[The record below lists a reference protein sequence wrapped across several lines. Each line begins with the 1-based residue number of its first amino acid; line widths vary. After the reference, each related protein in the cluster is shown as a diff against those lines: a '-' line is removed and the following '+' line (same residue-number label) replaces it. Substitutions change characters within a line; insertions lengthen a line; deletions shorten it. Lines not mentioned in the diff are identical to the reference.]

1 MGIRLETLDGT
12 DYFPVTDSTLL
23 QAWISLWRVPGVG
36 CKAIHTLLEHFGDAE
51 TILKTNQQMLQQA
64 GLSSKQAQAIT
75 AQTVDSAKPD
85 MLWLEQENH
94 HLVTL
99 NDHNYPTRLREISAA
114 PPLLYVHGN
123 IELLN
128 DPQIAIVGSRTPT
141 QAGNNNAFEFAKHF
155 ASMGLCVT
163 SGLALG
169 IDGQAHHGALADSGA
184 TIAVTATGL
193 DRVYPAKHRK
203 LAHKIA
209 ERGALISENPIGTS
223 PRAQN
228 FPRRNR
234 IISGLSTGTLIVEA
248 AQRSGSLIT
257 ADYANEQGRMVF
269 AIPGSIHNPLARGC
283 HKLIRQ
289 GAKLVE
295 TANDVMEDLASQIDF
310 SNVTSCP
317 SSSTQ
322 IGSEK
327 ASKIERTDENDRL
340 LEAMGYDPVSID
352 HLVIQTGLTPAVL
365 SSMLL
370 LMELQGLIASN
381 GRGNYTR
388 IRE

>member
-1 MGIRLETLDGT
+1 MNTINTT
-12 DYFPVTDSTLL
+12 QT
-23 QAWISLWRVPGVG
+23 WISLWRVPGIG
-36 CKAIHTLLEHFGDAE
+36 CQTFHKLLKQFGDPEAVLNASSSA
-51 TILKTNQQMLQQA
+51 LKNA
-64 GLSSKQAQAIT
+64 GLNSRQQEAIQASQL
-75 AQTVDSAKPD
+75 DNAKAD
-85 MLWLEQENH
+85 MLWLEQDNH
-94 HLVTL
+94 HLVTFH
-99 NDHNYPTRLREISAA
+99 DQHYPALLREISVA

-128 DPQIAIVGSRTPT
+128 DPQIAIVGSRNPT
-141 QAGNNNAFEFAKHF
+141 QSGKNNAFEFAKHF
-155 ASMGLCVT
+155 SSTGLCVT

-169 IDGQAHHGALADSGA
+169 VDGDAHRGALTDGGV

-193 DRVYPAKHRK
+193 DRVYPASNRT
-203 LAHKIA
+203 LAHQIA
-209 ERGALISENPIGTS
+209 EQGALVSENPIGTA
-223 PRAQN
+223 PQAKN

-234 IISGLSTGTLIVEA
+234 IISGMSLGSLIVEA

-295 TANDVMEDLASQIDF
+295 TASDVMEDLASQIDLHQF
-310 SNVTSCP
+310 NKTSDEKED
-317 SSSTQ
+317 T
-322 IGSEK
+322 GSENNRK
-327 ASKIERTDENDRL
+327 QSSNDDNSRL

>member
-1 MGIRLETLDGT
+1 MT
-12 DYFPVTDSTLL
+12 DTKSL

-36 CKAIHTLLEHFGDAE
+36 CRSVHKLLSLLGDPESILQASQATLQKSG
-51 TILKTNQQMLQQA
+51 I
-64 GLSSKQAQAIT
+64 SSKQIQAIL
-75 AQTVDSAKPD
+75 AQTLDSAKPD
-85 MLWLEQENH
+85 MLWLEQDNN

-99 NDHNYPTRLREISAA
+99 NDPLYPVMLREISDA

-123 IELLN
+123 VALLN

-141 QAGNNNAFEFAKHF
+141 PGGSNNAFEFARHF
-155 ASMGLCVT
+155 ASTGLCVT

-169 IDGQAHHGALADSGA
+169 IDGEAHKGALADDGI

-193 DRVYPAKHRK
+193 DRVYPAKNK
-203 LAHKIA
+203 ALAHQIA
-209 ERGALISENPIGTS
+209 IRGALISENPIGTS

-234 IISGLSTGTLIVEA
+234 IISGLSIGTLVIEA

-295 TANDVMEDLASQIDF
+295 TANDVMEDLASQIDL
-310 SNVTSCP
+310 SALNTEGQTAQSTSP
-317 SSSTQ
+317 DNQ
-322 IGSEK
+322 PE
-327 ASKIERTDENDRL
+327 IERNDENDRL

-352 HLVIQTGLTPAVL
+352 HLVIQTGLTPAAL

-370 LMELQGLIASN
+370 VMELQGLIASN

>member
-1 MGIRLETLDGT
+1 LLSLLGDPESI
-12 DYFPVTDSTLL
+12 L
-23 QAWISLWRVPGVG
+23 QASQ
-36 CKAIHTLLEHFGDAE
+36 ATLQKSG
-51 TILKTNQQMLQQA
+51 I
-64 GLSSKQAQAIT
+64 SSKQIQAIL
-75 AQTVDSAKPD
+75 AQTLDSAKPD
-85 MLWLEQENH
+85 MLWLEQDNN

-99 NDHNYPTRLREISAA
+99 NDPLYPVMLREISDA

-123 IELLN
+123 VALLN

-141 QAGNNNAFEFAKHF
+141 PGGSNNAFEFARHF
-155 ASMGLCVT
+155 ASTGLCVT

-169 IDGQAHHGALADSGA
+169 IDGEAHKGALADDGI

-193 DRVYPAKHRK
+193 DRVYPAKNK
-203 LAHKIA
+203 ALAHQIA
-209 ERGALISENPIGTS
+209 IRGALISENPIGTS

-234 IISGLSTGTLIVEA
+234 IISGLSIGTLVIEA

-295 TANDVMEDLASQIDF
+295 TANDVMEDLASQIDL
-310 SNVTSCP
+310 SALNTEGQTAQSTSP
-317 SSSTQ
+317 DNQ
-322 IGSEK
+322 PE
-327 ASKIERTDENDRL
+327 IERNDENDRL

-352 HLVIQTGLTPAVL
+352 HLVIQTGLTPAAL

-370 LMELQGLIASN
+370 VMELQGLIASN

>member
-1 MGIRLETLDGT
+1 M
-12 DYFPVTDSTLL
+12 
-23 QAWISLWRVPGVG
+23 QAWISLLRTPGIG
-36 CKAIHTLLEHFGDAE
+36 TQAIHKLLAHFDDATDILNASQSSLKQTGLTARQVDAIKSQSLDSAEPDMRWLEHD
-51 TILKTNQQMLQQA
+51 T
-64 GLSSKQAQAIT
+64 
-75 AQTVDSAKPD
+75 
-85 MLWLEQENH
+85 H
-94 HLVTL
+94 HLISIR
-99 NDHNYPTRLREISAA
+99 DEAYPQHLREISGA
-114 PPLLYVHGN
+114 PALLYVIGKLD
-123 IELLN
+123 LLV

-141 QAGNNNAFEFAKHF
+141 PGGNNNAYEFARHF

-169 IDGQAHHGALADSGA
+169 IDGQAHNGALADDGV

-193 DRVYPAKHRK
+193 DRVYPAKNRE
-203 LAHKIA
+203 LAHQIA
-209 ERGALISENPIGTS
+209 ERGAIVSENPIGTS

-234 IISGLSTGTLIVEA
+234 IISGLSVGTLVVEA

-295 TANDVMEDLASQIDF
+295 TADDVMEDLASQIDLNKITSK
-310 SNVTSCP
+310 SNDLIAQS
-317 SSSTQ
+317 
-322 IGSEK
+322 SEK
-327 ASKIERTDENDRL
+327 TAVKERNVENDRL
-340 LEAMGYDPVSID
+340 LDTMGYDPVSID
-352 HLVIQTGLTPAVL
+352 HLVIQTGLTPAAL

-381 GRGNYTR
+381 GRGTYTR

>member
-1 MGIRLETLDGT
+1 MTESL
-12 DYFPVTDSTLL
+12 S
-23 QAWISLWRVPGVG
+23 AWISLWRVPGIG
-36 CKAIHTLLEHFGDAE
+36 CQTFHKLLQHFDTPNAALNAGRSA
-51 TILKTNQQMLQQA
+51 LQAA
-64 GLSSKQAQAIT
+64 GLSNKQCDAIT
-75 AQTVDSAKPD
+75 ANSLDNATPD
-85 MLWLEQENH
+85 LQWLEQSGH
-94 HLVTL
+94 HLITFH
-99 NDHNYPTRLREISAA
+99 DPRYPEQLREINGA

-123 IELLN
+123 VELLN
-128 DPQIAIVGSRTPT
+128 DPQIAIVGSRSPTPG
-141 QAGNNNAFEFAKHF
+141 GNHNAFKFARHF
-155 ASMGLCVT
+155 ANTGLCVT

-169 IDGQAHHGALADSGA
+169 VDGQAHKGALIDQGV
-184 TIAVTATGL
+184 TLAVTATGL
-193 DRVYPAKHRK
+193 DRVYPAAHRS
-203 LAHKIA
+203 LAHQIA
-209 ERGALISENPIGTS
+209 EQGALISENPIGTA
-223 PRAQN
+223 PQARN

-234 IISGLSTGTLIVEA
+234 IISGLSLGTLVVEA

-295 TANDVMEDLASQIDF
+295 TANDVMEDLAGQIDL
-310 SNVTSCP
+310 SQLASTSSEVAEINP
-317 SSSTQ
+317 AKST
-322 IGSEK
+322 EP
-327 ASKIERTDENDRL
+327 ELNDDNNRL

-352 HLVIQTGLTPAVL
+352 HLVLQTGLTPAAL

-370 LMELQGLIASN
+370 VMELQGLIASN

>member
-1 MGIRLETLDGT
+1 M
-12 DYFPVTDSTLL
+12 
-23 QAWISLWRVPGVG
+23 QAWISLLRVPGVG
-36 CKAIHTLLEHFGDAE
+36 CQTIHKLLAQFGEAE
-51 TILKTNQQMLQQA
+51 AILKASQAMLQKT
-64 GLSSKQAQAIT
+64 GLSNRQIQAIL
-75 AQTVDSAKPD
+75 AQSLDAAKPD
-85 MLWLEQENH
+85 MLWLEKENH
-94 HLVTL
+94 HLLTIT
-99 NDHNYPTRLREISAA
+99 DERYPAHLRDISAA
-114 PPLLYVHGN
+114 PALLYVNGN
-123 IELLN
+123 PELLR

-141 QAGNNNAFEFAKHF
+141 QGGSNNAFEFARHF
-155 ASMGLCVT
+155 ASVGLCVT

-169 IDGQAHHGALADSGA
+169 IDGQAHHGALADDGV

-193 DRVYPAKHRK
+193 DRVYPAKNRA
-203 LAHKIA
+203 LAHQIA
-209 ERGALISENPIGTS
+209 ERGALVSENPIGTL

-234 IISGLSTGTLIVEA
+234 IISGLSIGTLVVEA

-257 ADYANEQGRMVF
+257 ADYANEQGRIVF

-295 TANDVMEDLASQIDF
+295 TARDVMEDLASQIDI
-310 SNVTSCP
+310 NELNQNQP
-317 SSSTQ
+317 KIEN
-322 IGSEK
+322 IGSGKPTE
-327 ASKIERTDENDRL
+327 IERDGENDRL
-340 LEAMGYDPVSID
+340 LAAMGYDPVSID
-352 HLVIQTGLTPAVL
+352 HLVIQTGLTPAAL

-381 GRGNYTR
+381 GRGSYTR

>member
-1 MGIRLETLDGT
+1 M
-12 DYFPVTDSTLL
+12 
-23 QAWISLWRVPGVG
+23 QAWISLLRVPGVG
-36 CKAIHTLLEHFGDAE
+36 CQSIHKLLGQFGDAE
-51 TILKTNQQMLQQA
+51 TILNANQATLQKA
-64 GLSSKQAQAIT
+64 GISNRQAQAVLSQSLD
-75 AQTVDSAKPD
+75 AAKPD
-85 MLWLEQENH
+85 MLWLEHENH
-94 HLVTL
+94 HLLTIT
-99 NDHNYPTRLREISAA
+99 DEKYPVHLREISSA
-114 PPLLYVHGN
+114 PPLLYINGN
-123 IELLN
+123 IDLLG
-128 DPQIAIVGSRTPT
+128 DPQIAIVGSRNPT
-141 QAGNNNAFEFAKHF
+141 QSGDNNAFEFARHF
-155 ASMGLCVT
+155 ASVGLCVT

-169 IDGQAHHGALADSGA
+169 IDGQAHHGALADEGV

-193 DRVYPAKHRK
+193 DRVYPAKNRA
-203 LAHKIA
+203 LAHEIA
-209 ERGALISENPIGTS
+209 ERGALISENPIGTL

-234 IISGLSTGTLIVEA
+234 IISGLSIGTLVVEA

-295 TANDVMEDLASQIDF
+295 TAQDVMEDLASQIDL
-310 SNVTSCP
+310 SQLDKTEATSP
-317 SSSTQ
+317 ENSSRKT
-322 IGSEK
+322 SE
-327 ASKIERTDENDRL
+327 IERSGENDRL
-340 LEAMGYDPVSID
+340 LEVMGYDPVSID
-352 HLVIQTGLTPAVL
+352 HLVIQTGLTPAAL

-381 GRGNYTR
+381 GRGSYTR

>member
-1 MGIRLETLDGT
+1 MNTINTT
-12 DYFPVTDSTLL
+12 QT
-23 QAWISLWRVPGVG
+23 WISLWRVPGIG
-36 CKAIHTLLEHFGDAE
+36 CQTFHKLLKQFGDPEAVLNASSSA
-51 TILKTNQQMLQQA
+51 LKNA
-64 GLSSKQAQAIT
+64 GLNSRQQEAIQASQL
-75 AQTVDSAKPD
+75 DNAKAD
-85 MLWLEQENH
+85 MLWLEQDNH
-94 HLVTL
+94 HLVTFH
-99 NDHNYPTRLREISAA
+99 DQHYPALLREISVA

-128 DPQIAIVGSRTPT
+128 DPQIAIVGSRNPT
-141 QAGNNNAFEFAKHF
+141 QSGKNNAFEFAKHF
-155 ASMGLCVT
+155 SSTGLCVT

-169 IDGQAHHGALADSGA
+169 VDGDAHRGALTDGGV

-193 DRVYPAKHRK
+193 DRVYPASNRT
-203 LAHKIA
+203 LAHQIA
-209 ERGALISENPIGTS
+209 EQGALVSENPIGTA
-223 PRAQN
+223 PQAKN

-234 IISGLSTGTLIVEA
+234 IISGMSLGSLIVEA

-295 TANDVMEDLASQIDF
+295 TASDVMEDLASQIDLHQF
-310 SNVTSCP
+310 NKTSDEKED
-317 SSSTQ
+317 T
-322 IGSEK
+322 GSENNRK
-327 ASKIERTDENDRL
+327 QSSNDDNSRL

-352 HLVIQTGLTPAVL
+352 DLVLQTGLTPAAL

-370 LMELQGLIASN
+370 VMELQGLIASN

-388 IRE
+388 ISG

>member
-1 MGIRLETLDGT
+1 MT
-12 DYFPVTDSTLL
+12 DTKSL

-36 CKAIHTLLEHFGDAE
+36 CQAIHKLLNHFGDAD
-51 TILKTNQQMLQQA
+51 TILKASQQTLQKV
-64 GLSSKQAQAIT
+64 GLTSRQIQAI
-75 AQTVDSAKPD
+75 QSQSIDSAKPD

-99 NDHNYPTRLREISAA
+99 NDAHYPPLLREISAA

-123 IELLN
+123 VQLLN

-141 QAGNNNAFEFAKHF
+141 PGGTNNAFEFARHF
-155 ASMGLCVT
+155 ASTGLCVT

-169 IDGQAHHGALADSGA
+169 IDGQAHHGALADDGV

-193 DRVYPAKHRK
+193 DRVYPATNRA
-203 LAHKIA
+203 LAHQIA
-209 ERGALISENPIGTS
+209 ERGALVSENPIGTA

-234 IISGLSTGTLIVEA
+234 IISGLAIGTLVIEA

-257 ADYANEQGRMVF
+257 ADYTNEQGRMVF

-295 TANDVMEDLASQIDF
+295 TASDVMEDLASQIDLSQLG
-310 SNVTSCP
+310 SNEQNSSET
-317 SSSTQ
+317 SSSN
-322 IGSEK
+322 SPE
-327 ASKIERTDENDRL
+327 IERNDENDRL
-340 LEAMGYDPVSID
+340 MAAMGYDPVSID
-352 HLVIQTGLTPAVL
+352 QLVIQTGLTPAAL

-370 LMELQGLIASN
+370 VMELQGLIASN
-381 GRGNYTR
+381 GRGSYTR

>member
-1 MGIRLETLDGT
+1 MT
-12 DYFPVTDSTLL
+12 DTESL

-36 CKAIHTLLEHFGDAE
+36 CKAIHTLLESLGDAK
-51 TILKTNQQMLQQA
+51 TILNASQQTLTKT
-64 GLSSKQAQAIT
+64 GLTTRQAQSIVS
-75 AQTVDSAKPD
+75 QTTDSAKPD

-94 HLVTL
+94 HLITF
-99 NDHNYPTRLREISAA
+99 NDERYPTLLREISAA

-123 IELLN
+123 VDLLN

-141 QAGNNNAFEFAKHF
+141 PGGINNAFEFAKHF
-155 ASMGLCVT
+155 AKTGLCVT

-169 IDGQAHHGALADSGA
+169 IDGEAHKGALADDGV

-193 DRVYPAKHRK
+193 DRVYPAKNRE
-203 LAHKIA
+203 LAHQIA
-209 ERGALISENPIGTS
+209 ERGALISENPIGTA

-234 IISGLSTGTLIVEA
+234 IISGLSIGTLVVEA

-257 ADYANEQGRMVF
+257 ADYANEQGRIVF

-295 TANDVMEDLASQIDF
+295 TANDVMEDLASQIDLVTLNSNDQTF
-310 SNVTSCP
+310 SENASDK
-317 SSSTQ
+317 S
-322 IGSEK
+322 
-327 ASKIERTDENDRL
+327 SKIERDDENDRL
-340 LEAMGYDPVSID
+340 LGAMGYDPVSID
-352 HLVIQTGLTPAVL
+352 HLVIQTGLTPAAL

-370 LMELQGLIASN
+370 VMELQGLIASN

>member
-1 MGIRLETLDGT
+1 MRT
-12 DYFPVTDSTLL
+12 
-23 QAWISLWRVPGVG
+23 PGVG
-36 CKAIHTLLEHFGDAE
+36 CQAIHKLLNQLGDAE
-51 TILKTNQQMLQQA
+51 TILNASQATLQKT
-64 GLSSKQAQAIT
+64 GLSNKQIQAIL
-75 AQTVDSAKPD
+75 AQSLDVAKPD

-94 HLVTL
+94 HLLVIT
-99 NDHNYPTRLREISAA
+99 DDRYPAHLRELSA
-114 PPLLYVHGN
+114 PPPVLYVNGN
-123 IELLN
+123 PELLS

-141 QAGNNNAFEFAKHF
+141 QGGSNNAFEFARHF
-155 ASMGLCVT
+155 ASVGLCVT

-169 IDGQAHHGALADSGA
+169 IDGHAHHGALADDGV

-193 DRVYPAKHRK
+193 DRVYPAKNRA
-203 LAHKIA
+203 LAHQIA
-209 ERGALISENPIGTS
+209 ERGALVSENPIGTL

-234 IISGLSTGTLIVEA
+234 IISGLSIGTLVVEA

-257 ADYANEQGRMVF
+257 ANYANEQGRIVF

-295 TANDVMEDLASQIDF
+295 TATDVMEDLASQIDINQF
-310 SNVTSCP
+310 DQNKP
-317 SSSTQ
+317 SIEN
-322 IGSEK
+322 IGSENVTK
-327 ASKIERTDENDRL
+327 KERTDENDRL

-352 HLVIQTGLTPAVL
+352 YLVIQTGLTPAVL

-381 GRGNYTR
+381 GRGSYTR

>member
-1 MGIRLETLDGT
+1 M
-12 DYFPVTDSTLL
+12 
-23 QAWISLWRVPGVG
+23 QAWISLLRVPGVG
-36 CKAIHTLLEHFGDAE
+36 CQAIHKLLGHLGDAE
-51 TILKTNQQMLQQA
+51 TILNANQATLQKT
-64 GLSSKQAQAIT
+64 GLSNKQIQAILS
-75 AQTVDSAKPD
+75 QTLDAAKPD
-85 MLWLEQENH
+85 MLWLEHENH
-94 HLVTL
+94 HLLTI
-99 NDHNYPTRLREISAA
+99 NDEKYPAHLREISSA
-114 PPLLYVHGN
+114 PPILYVNGN
-123 IELLN
+123 LELLS

-141 QAGNNNAFEFAKHF
+141 QAGSNNAFEFARHF
-155 ASMGLCVT
+155 ASVGLCVT

-169 IDGQAHHGALADSGA
+169 IDGQAHHGALADDGV

-193 DRVYPAKHRK
+193 DRVYPAKNRA
-203 LAHKIA
+203 LAHQIA
-209 ERGALISENPIGTS
+209 ERGALISENPIGTL

-234 IISGLSTGTLIVEA
+234 IISGLSVGTLVVEA

-257 ADYANEQGRMVF
+257 ADYANEQGRIVF

-295 TANDVMEDLASQIDF
+295 TAKDVMEDLASQIDI
-310 SNVTSCP
+310 SQLDQKYLDEPDNGSGKTS
-317 SSSTQ
+317 
-322 IGSEK
+322 E
-327 ASKIERTDENDRL
+327 IERNDENDRL

-352 HLVIQTGLTPAVL
+352 HLVIQTGLTPAAL

>member
-1 MGIRLETLDGT
+1 M
-12 DYFPVTDSTLL
+12 
-23 QAWISLWRVPGVG
+23 QAWVSLLRVPGVG
-36 CKAIHTLLEHFGDAE
+36 CQAIHKLLKHLGDAE
-51 TILKTNQQMLQQA
+51 TILNSNQGTLQKT
-64 GLSSKQAQAIT
+64 GLSTKQIQAIL
-75 AQTVDSAKPD
+75 AQTINSAKPD
-85 MLWLEQENH
+85 MEWLEHDNH
-94 HLVTL
+94 HIVTITD
-99 NDHNYPTRLREISAA
+99 DHYPALLREISSA
-114 PPLLYVHGN
+114 PPLLYINGN
-123 IELLN
+123 LNLLS

-141 QAGNNNAFEFAKHF
+141 PGGSNNAFEFARHF

-169 IDGQAHHGALADSGA
+169 IDGQAHHGALADEGV

-193 DRVYPAKHRK
+193 DRVYPAKNRA
-203 LAHKIA
+203 LAHQIA
-209 ERGALISENPIGTS
+209 ERGALISENPIGTL

-234 IISGLSTGTLIVEA
+234 IISGLSIGTLVVEA

-257 ADYANEQGRMVF
+257 ADYANEQGRIVF

-295 TANDVMEDLASQIDF
+295 TANDVMEDLASQIDL
-310 SNVTSCP
+310 SELSKQHALSKQP
-317 SSSTQ
+317 
-322 IGSEK
+322 GSEK
-327 ASKIERTDENDRL
+327 TTEIERSDENDRL
-340 LEAMGYDPVSID
+340 LETMGYDPVSID
-352 HLVIQTGLTPAVL
+352 HLVIQTGLTPAAL

>member
-1 MGIRLETLDGT
+1 MNDTK
-12 DYFPVTDSTLL
+12 SL

-36 CKAIHTLLEHFGDAE
+36 GKALHTLLHHFDDAAS
-51 TILKTNQQMLQQA
+51 ILKASQQSLQKA
-64 GLSSKQAQAIT
+64 GLSNKQAQAVQSQPLD
-75 AQTVDSAKPD
+75 AAKPD

-94 HLVTL
+94 HLVTF
-99 NDHNYPTRLREISAA
+99 NDERYPPLLREISAA
-114 PPLLYVHGN
+114 PPMLYVHGN
-123 IELLN
+123 VELLS

-141 QAGNNNAFEFAKHF
+141 PGGNLNAFEFARHF
-155 ASMGLCVT
+155 ASTGLCVT

-169 IDGQAHHGALADSGA
+169 IDGQAHDGALADDGV

-193 DRVYPAKHRK
+193 DRVYPAKNRN
-203 LAHKIA
+203 LAHQIA
-209 ERGALISENPIGTS
+209 ERGALVTENPIGTL

-234 IISGLSTGTLIVEA
+234 IISGLSIGTLVVEA

-257 ADYANEQGRMVF
+257 ADYANEQGRIVF

-295 TANDVMEDLASQIDF
+295 TANDVMEDLASQIDLN
-310 SNVTSCP
+310 SLNVNEP
-317 SSSTQ
+317 I
-322 IGSEK
+322 IGKIDTTEAHS
-327 ASKIERTDENDRL
+327 IERNDENDRL
-340 LEAMGYDPVSID
+340 MEAMGFDPVSID
-352 HLVIQTGLTPAVL
+352 QLVIQTGLTPAAL

-370 LMELQGLIASN
+370 VMELQGLIASN
-381 GRGNYTR
+381 GRGSYTR

>member
-1 MGIRLETLDGT
+1 MNDTKSI
-12 DYFPVTDSTLL
+12 
-23 QAWISLWRVPGVG
+23 QAWISLWRAPGVG
-36 CKAIHTLLEHFGDAE
+36 CQAIHKLLKHLGDAE
-51 TILKTNQQMLQQA
+51 TILNASQATLQKT
-64 GLSSKQAQAIT
+64 GLSNRQIQAILS
-75 AQTVDSAKPD
+75 QTLDAAKPD
-85 MLWLEQENH
+85 MLWLEHENH
-94 HLVTL
+94 HLLTI
-99 NDHNYPTRLREISAA
+99 NDKEYPSHLREISSA
-114 PPLLYVHGN
+114 PPLLYVNGN
-123 IELLN
+123 IELLS

-141 QAGNNNAFEFAKHF
+141 QSGNNNAFEFARHF
-155 ASMGLCVT
+155 ASVGLCVT

-169 IDGQAHHGALADSGA
+169 IDGQAHQGALADDGV

-193 DRVYPAKHRK
+193 DRVYPAKNRA
-203 LAHKIA
+203 LAHQIA
-209 ERGALISENPIGTS
+209 ERGALISENPIGTL

-234 IISGLSTGTLIVEA
+234 IISGLSIGTLVVEA

-295 TANDVMEDLASQIDF
+295 TANDVMEDLASQIDINLLDQRELKVPVNG
-310 SNVTSCP
+310 SGKTSE
-317 SSSTQ
+317 T
-322 IGSEK
+322 
-327 ASKIERTDENDRL
+327 ERNAENDRL
-340 LEAMGYDPVSID
+340 LEVMGYDPVSID
-352 HLVIQTGLTPAVL
+352 YLVIQTGLTPAVL

-381 GRGNYTR
+381 GRGSYTR

>member
-1 MGIRLETLDGT
+1 
-12 DYFPVTDSTLL
+12 VTDTKSL

-36 CKAIHTLLEHFGDAE
+36 CKAIHSLLHHFNDA
-51 TILKTNQQMLQQA
+51 TSILKASQQTLQKA
-64 GLSSKQAQAIT
+64 GLTSRQAQAIQ
-75 AQTVDSAKPD
+75 AQSIDSAKPD

-94 HLVTL
+94 HLITI
-99 NDHNYPTRLREISAA
+99 NDKRYPALLREISAA

-123 IELLN
+123 VELLH

-141 QAGNNNAFEFAKHF
+141 PSGSNNAFEFARHF
-155 ASMGLCVT
+155 ASTGLCVT

-169 IDGQAHHGALADSGA
+169 IDGQAHHGALADDGV

-193 DRVYPAKHRK
+193 DRVYPAKHRD
-203 LAHKIA
+203 LAHQIA
-209 ERGALISENPIGTS
+209 ERGALVTENPIGTL
-223 PRAQN
+223 PRGQN

-234 IISGLSTGTLIVEA
+234 IISGLSIGTLVVEA

-257 ADYANEQGRMVF
+257 ADYANEQGRIVF

-295 TANDVMEDLASQIDF
+295 TANDVMEDLASQIDL
-310 SNVTSCP
+310 SKLDSSEQITNDK
-317 SSSTQ
+317 SSSNTPVVEQ
-322 IGSEK
+322 N
-327 ASKIERTDENDRL
+327 DENSRL

-352 HLVIQTGLTPAVL
+352 QLVIQTGLTPAAL

-370 LMELQGLIASN
+370 VMELQGLIASN
-381 GRGNYTR
+381 GRGSYTR

>member
-1 MGIRLETLDGT
+1 
-12 DYFPVTDSTLL
+12 VTDTESL

-36 CKAIHTLLEHFGDAE
+36 CKAIHALIESLGDAK
-51 TILKTNQQMLQQA
+51 TIINASQQTLQKA
-64 GLSSKQAQAIT
+64 GLTSRQAQAIVS
-75 AQTVDSAKPD
+75 QTPESAKPD
-85 MLWLEQENH
+85 MLWLEKENH
-94 HLVTL
+94 HLITF
-99 NDHNYPTRLREISAA
+99 NDERYPRLLREISAA

-123 IELLN
+123 IDLLN

-141 QAGNNNAFEFAKHF
+141 PGGVNNAFEFAKHF
-155 ASMGLCVT
+155 ASTGLCVT

-169 IDGQAHHGALADSGA
+169 VDGEAHKGALADEGV

-193 DRVYPAKHRK
+193 DRVYPAKNK
-203 LAHKIA
+203 ALAHQIA

-234 IISGLSTGTLIVEA
+234 IISGLSVGTLVVEA

-257 ADYANEQGRMVF
+257 ANYANEQGRMVF

-295 TANDVMEDLASQIDF
+295 TASDVMEDLASQINLEALN
-310 SNVTSCP
+310 SGERIP
-317 SSSTQ
+317 PEP
-322 IGSEK
+322 GSEK
-327 ASKIERTDENDRL
+327 ASEIERNDENDRL
-340 LEAMGYDPVSID
+340 LGAMGYDPVSID
-352 HLVIQTGLTPAVL
+352 HLVIQTGLTPAAL

-370 LMELQGLIASN
+370 VMELQGLIASN
-381 GRGNYTR
+381 GRGSYTR

>member
-1 MGIRLETLDGT
+1 M
-12 DYFPVTDSTLL
+12 

-36 CKAIHTLLEHFGDAE
+36 CRAIHKLLSHLGNPEDILGASQSTLQ
-51 TILKTNQQMLQQA
+51 KT
-64 GLSSKQAQAIT
+64 GLSSKQIQAILS
-75 AQTVDSAKPD
+75 QTLDAAKPD
-85 MLWLEQENH
+85 MLWLEQDNNH
-94 HLVTL
+94 LITL
-99 NDHNYPTRLREISAA
+99 SDSHYPEMLREISDA

-123 IELLN
+123 IDLLS

-141 QAGNNNAFEFAKHF
+141 PGGINNAFEFAKHF
-155 ASMGLCVT
+155 ASTGLCVT

-169 IDGQAHHGALADSGA
+169 IDGEAHKGALAGDGV

-193 DRVYPAKHRK
+193 DRVYPARNKA
-203 LAHKIA
+203 LAHQIA
-209 ERGALISENPIGTS
+209 EQGALISENPIGTS

-234 IISGLSTGTLIVEA
+234 IISGLSIGTLVIEA

-295 TANDVMEDLASQIDF
+295 TASDVMEDLASQINLDNHI
-310 SNVTSCP
+310 SKQP
-317 SSSTQ
+317 RP
-322 IGSEK
+322 K
-327 ASKIERTDENDRL
+327 AAEPQETADIERNSENDRL
-340 LEAMGYDPVSID
+340 LVAMGYDPVSID
-352 HLVIQTGLTPAVL
+352 HLVIQTGLTPAAL

-370 LMELQGLIASN
+370 VMELQGLIASN
-381 GRGNYTR
+381 GRGSYTR

>member
-1 MGIRLETLDGT
+1 M
-12 DYFPVTDSTLL
+12 
-23 QAWISLWRVPGVG
+23 QAWISLLRVPGVG
-36 CKAIHTLLEHFGDAE
+36 PQAINKLLEHLGDAE
-51 TILKTNQQMLQQA
+51 TILGASQSTLQKT
-64 GLSSKQAQAIT
+64 GLSNKQIQAIL
-75 AQTVDSAKPD
+75 AQTVNAAKPD
-85 MLWLEQENH
+85 MEWLEHDNH
-94 HLVTL
+94 HIVAITD
-99 NDHNYPTRLREISAA
+99 DHYPTLLREISSA
-114 PPLLYVHGN
+114 PPLLYVNGN
-123 IELLN
+123 LNLLS

-141 QAGNNNAFEFAKHF
+141 TGGSNNAFEFARHF
-155 ASMGLCVT
+155 ASVGLCVT

-169 IDGQAHHGALADSGA
+169 IDGQAHQGALADNGV

-193 DRVYPAKHRK
+193 DRVYPAKNRA
-203 LAHKIA
+203 LAHQIA
-209 ERGALISENPIGTS
+209 ERGALISENPIGTL

-234 IISGLSTGTLIVEA
+234 IISGLSIGTLVIEA

-257 ADYANEQGRMVF
+257 ADYANEQGRIVF

-295 TANDVMEDLASQIDF
+295 TANDVMEDLASQIDI
-310 SNVTSCP
+310 TSLGKDAAFP
-317 SSSTQ
+317 EKS
-322 IGSEK
+322 GSEK
-327 ASKIERTDENDRL
+327 TSEIERSDENNRL
-340 LEAMGYDPVSID
+340 MEAMGYDPVSID
-352 HLVIQTGLTPAVL
+352 HLVIQTGLTPAAL

-370 LMELQGLIASN
+370 VMELQGLIASN